1 MIPYGRQAIDDDDVA
16 AVAAALRSDLLTT
29 GPIVERFE
37 KAFAARVDAPYAS
50 VCSSGT
56 AALHLAAL
64 ALDIT
69 RGQAAIVPAITFAAT
84 ANAIRYVGGEVVFAD
99 VDPDTGLMTAS
110 HFEDAIQ
117 RARHQA
123 PEHVLRAVLPVHL
136 NGQSADMRAIADIA
150 ERHGL
155 AIVEDACHA
164 IGGTQEGAGRIE
176 SPIGSCTLSAMA
188 MFSGHPVKTFAM
200 GEGGILTTRD
210 PRLKQRLD
218 RLRNHGIERNS
229 AAFTEPSQ
237 ALDLRGQPNPWYYEL
252 AELGFNYRASDIHCA
267 LGLSQLGKLDHFVAR
282 RRALVAA
289 YDEALSPL
297 RPKVRLVKTAGIGL
311 PAWHVAAALI
321 DFSGTERAT
330 VMRRLKADGIG
341 SQVLYIPVYR
351 HPYYRARY
359 GEIRL
364 PGAERYYASA
374 LAIPLFPTMPDHMP
388 ARVAAALGRA
398 LEIA

>member
-16 AVAAALRSDLLTT
+16 AVAAALRNDLLTT
-29 GPIVERFE
+29 GPIVERLE

-69 RGQAAIVPAITFAAT
+69 QGQAAIVPAITFAAT

-99 VDPDTGLMTAS
+99 VDPDTGLMTAP

-117 RARHQA
+117 RARRQA

-136 NGQSADMRAIADIA
+136 NGQSVDMRGIADIA
-150 ERHGL
+150 QHHGL
-155 AIVEDACHA
+155 AIIEDACHA

-176 SPIGSCTLSAMA
+176 SPIGSCTLSTMA

-210 PRLKQRLD
+210 PNVKQRLD
-218 RLRNHGIERNS
+218 RLRNHGIERSS
-229 AAFTEPSQ
+229 ATFTELSL
-237 ALDLRGQPNPWYYEL
+237 ALDSEGQPNPWYYEMV
-252 AELGFNYRASDIHCA
+252 ELGFNYRASDIHCA
-267 LGLSQLGKLDHFVAR
+267 LGLSQLSKLDRFVAR

-289 YDEALSPL
+289 YNEALSPL
-297 RPKVRLVKTAGIGL
+297 KMKVQLVKATGIGQ

-359 GEIRL
+359 GEIQL
-364 PGAERYYASA
+364 PGAEQYYASA
-374 LAIPLFPTMPDHMP
+374 LAVPLFPAMPDDMP

-398 LEIA
+398 LEIV